1 MKIKV
6 WRRQDVVHTQ
16 PVELKVDRVQP
27 ERPTTILSNGLMRR
41 KPMARM
47 EYFKSPTC
55 RPCAAFEPTVLSIA
69 NEYGVPLRRIDVS
82 TEMPLAE
89 ALGIQAVPTLI
100 IYDGANVERYRFTG
114 QQARNIIAGSIANI
128 LTT

>member
-1 MKIKV
+1 MRIKV
-6 WRRQDVVHTQ
+6 WRRSDVVQTKPQ
-16 PVELKVDRVQP
+16 ELKVDRVQP
-27 ERPTTILSNGLMRR
+27 ERQATVLSAGLMRR

-55 RPCAAFEPTVLSIA
+55 RPCAAFEPTVLSVA
-69 NEYGVPLRRIDVS
+69 NEYGIPIRRVDVS
-82 TEMPLAE
+82 TEMQLAE

-100 IYDGANVERYRFTG
+100 IYDATNVERYRFTG
-114 QQARNIIAGSIANI
+114 QQARNVIAGSIAQI

>member
-1 MKIKV
+1 MIKV
-6 WRRQDVVHTQ
+6 WRRSDVVKTK
-16 PVELKVDRVQP
+16 PVEFKVETAQP
-27 ERPTTILSNGLMRR
+27 ERPVTALSAGLMRR

-55 RPCAAFEPTVLSIA
+55 RPCAAFEPTVLSVA
-69 NEYGVPLRRIDVS
+69 NEYGVPIRRIDIS

-100 IYDGANVERYRFTG
+100 IYDAGNVERYRFTG
-114 QQARNIIAGSIANI
+114 QQARNIIAGSIAQI
-128 LTT
+128 LTA